1 MAGNSI
7 TGSTRLGS
15 ANNNDNGQYGGVRS
29 AAAATARVVVADYA
43 LI

>member
-29 AAAATARVVVADYA
+29 AAATARVVVADYA